1 MPDSCCLS
9 TVIGCGLGVL
19 SLPPEKVF
27 LLKPIFFLI
36 FLFPPLR
43 RYSTSSSS
51 QSQFKAAMK
60 IHTEG
65 CLDIFAEQIG
75 GNIGGVGG
83 VGIGIGLVQVNH
95 DVVDVGDGDGDNYD
109 EKDNS
114 NSINFL
120 DIFSLLG

>member
-1 MPDSCCLS
+1 
-9 TVIGCGLGVL
+9 
-19 SLPPEKVF
+19 
-27 LLKPIFFLI
+27 
-36 FLFPPLR
+36 
-43 RYSTSSSS
+43 
-51 QSQFKAAMK
+51 MK

-95 DVVDVGDGDGDNYD
+95 AVVDDGDGDGDNYD

-114 NSINFL
+114 DSIW
-120 DIFSLLG
+120 IFSAYWDDLRNLPGDHHKEAI